1 MNVLEK
7 ILEEIKEVEK
17 KFVVGHEVL
26 FALGATGIATEIE
39 EIIRSHMNDEDN
51 NGWIPVEDGLPEE
64 HKSMFAKLKGTHM
77 WNNAMFEKVSD
88 EVNVTI
94 ELEDGTRK
102 TTTSHTLDGKWKVE
116 KECVVNKK
124 VIAWRPL
131 PKPYKPENRNNNT
144 TKEYQQEVEHL
155 LEEIKSEN
163 GYVRVSDLAKRFEK
177 IDHELFKDSSWNL
190 LQILSNINILI
201 PEHFD

>member
-64 HKSMFAKLKGTHM
+64 G
-77 WNNAMFEKVSD
+77 E
-88 EVNVTI
+88 EVEVTI
-94 ELEDGTRK
+94 EEMADSAGGMRYYTK
-102 TTTSHTLDGKWKVE
+102 TAWVQEERWVIKRNP
-116 KECVVNKK
+116 CNPR

-131 PKPYKPENRNNNT
+131 PKPYKPKKDLPAAGNEHIMN
-144 TKEYQQEVEHL
+144 KFMKVE
-155 LEEIKSEN
+155 
-163 GYVRVSDLAKRFEK
+163 
-177 IDHELFKDSSWNL
+177 
-190 LQILSNINILI
+190 
-201 PEHFD
+201 